1 MTFNIEKSVNIQVII
16 ESFTPY
22 HHSCDR
28 MQPDDPEEIEI
39 SARMTIQKGNK
50 VYNIGLTDNQIKALG
65 LEQDAIDYI
74 KQDRESA
81 RIDRMLDREPVPD
94 LLMERIGSVN
104 QIRNF
109 VKTAQNIMMEAA
121 KK

>member
-1 MTFNIEKSVNIQVII
+1 MTSFNIKKEINIQVII
-16 ESFTPY
+16 ESYFPF

-74 KQDRESA
+74 KQERLES
-81 RIDRMLDREPVPD
+81 RIEQALDREPVSD
-94 LLMERIGSVN
+94 RLREAIG
-104 QIRNF
+104 R
-109 VKTAQNIMMEAA
+109 EL
-121 KK
+121 